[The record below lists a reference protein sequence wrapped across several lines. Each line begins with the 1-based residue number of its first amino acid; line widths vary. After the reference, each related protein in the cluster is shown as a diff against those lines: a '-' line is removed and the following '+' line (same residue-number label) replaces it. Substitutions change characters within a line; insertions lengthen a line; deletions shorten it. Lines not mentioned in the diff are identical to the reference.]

1 MPKRLRLRDVDLSA
15 RLADEDEYK
24 RRKKALQ
31 VRLLEIQQAY
41 LLQGRRAV
49 VVFEG
54 FDAAGKGGAIHR
66 ITEAL
71 DPRNV
76 KVWLIAAPGET
87 ERGQHYLQRFWTRL
101 PQAGEIAIFDRSWYG
116 RVLVERVEKPAEPD
130 EWRRAYR
137 EINEFER
144 LLTDDGI
151 ALVKLFLHVSP
162 EEQLRRFRER
172 VETPY
177 KRWKITEADFRNRAR
192 RKDYVRAVDDMLAK
206 TSTAR
211 APWRVVASDH
221 KWHSRVACMRS
232 VADRLSRRVDL
243 APPPPSRDIIE
254 LLAKAKD

>member
-1 MPKRLRLRDVDLSA
+1 MKALRLRDVDLSA
-15 RLADEDEYK
+15 RLADEDAYK
-24 RRKKALQ
+24 RRKKALEL
-31 VRLLEIQQAY
+31 RLLEIQQAY
-41 LLQGRRAV
+41 LLHGRRGV

-54 FDAAGKGGAIHR
+54 FDAAGKGGAIRR

-71 DPRNV
+71 DPRGV
-76 KVWLIAAPGET
+76 KVWPIAAPSES

-101 PQAGEIAIFDRSWYG
+101 PRPGEIAIFDRSWYG
-116 RVLVERVEKPAEPD
+116 RVLVERVERLVPPAD
-130 EWRRAYR
+130 WKRAYR

-172 VETPY
+172 IETPY
-177 KRWKITEADFRNRAR
+177 KRWKIGKDDFRNRAR

-211 APWRVVASDH
+211 APWRLVASDH
-221 KWHSRVACMRS
+221 KWHSRIVCMRS
-232 VADRLSRRVDL
+232 VADTLSRGLDL
-243 APPPPSRDIIE
+243 ASPPPSREILA
-254 LLAKAKD
+254 LLAEAED